1 MQGICPTPRDVVFED
16 GSARLYRFYTPG
28 DEAAPGERPVA
39 LLVPSLINRWYVLD
53 LREGAS
59 LVQACLDA
67 GLDTYCLDW
76 GEPRDEDRYLSWED
90 VLRRLSR
97 MRRRV
102 HRMTGAETV
111 GLLGYCM
118 GGTLCAIHTALEPE
132 GIGGLINL
140 AGPIDFGHAGTLGV
154 MTDPR
159 WFDVHAIADVGN
171 VSPEQMQSGFV
182 AMRPTG
188 QVSKW
193 ITLADRV
200 FKPGFL
206 DSFRALDTWA
216 NDNVPFPAE
225 AYRTYIED
233 LYQKNLLVKGEHRA
247 LGQAVDLGSIEV
259 PLLTIAASSDH
270 ICPEAAARG
279 FHDAA
284 GSEDK
289 ELVVVRGGHVG
300 AVVGSRASRE
310 LYPQITSFFAKVATP
325 RKVEA
330 AVVKEAAPAGG
341 GAAEAVVEEAVV
353 EEKTPAKKSSRKST
367 KSSRST
373 KKTEKK

>member
-1 MQGICPTPRDVVFED
+1 MQGISPTPRDVLFED
-16 GSARLYRFYTPG
+16 GTARLYRFYDPDARDDGG
-28 DEAAPGERPVA
+28 DRPVV

-53 LREGAS
+53 LRKGAS

-97 MRRRV
+97 FRRRV
-102 HRMTGAETV
+102 HRLSGAETI

-140 AGPIDFGHAGTLGV
+140 AGPIDFSHAGDLGR

-159 WFDVHAIADVGN
+159 WFDADAIADAGN
-171 VSPEQMQSGFV
+171 ISPEQMQSGFV

-188 QVSKW
+188 QLSKW
-193 ITLADRV
+193 VTLADRI
-200 FKPGFL
+200 FRPGFL
-206 DSFRALDTWA
+206 ESFRALDTWA

-225 AYRTYIED
+225 AYRTYIGE
-233 LYQKNLLVKGEHRA
+233 LYQENRLVAGTHRVF
-247 LGQAVDLGSIEV
+247 GQPVDLTGITC
-259 PLLTIAASSDH
+259 PLLTVAASSDH
-270 ICPEAAARG
+270 ICPCDAARG
-279 FHDAA
+279 LHDLA
-284 GSEDK
+284 GSEEK
-289 ELVVVRGGHVG
+289 ELVVVGGGHVG

-310 LYPQITSFFAKVATP
+310 LYPKITAFFEAVASSPAQSPATP
-325 RKVEA
+325 E
-330 AVVKEAAPAGG
+330 
-341 GAAEAVVEEAVV
+341 
-353 EEKTPAKKSSRKST
+353 TPDTAT
-367 KSSRST
+367 Q
-373 KKTEKK
+373 